1 MMKRTALALVM
12 VAALAVAPSV
22 LAGDD
27 GRWVNVHVTE
37 NSSNTNVEVHLPL
50 NLVLTVLR
58 NVDVENFHGGHVD
71 LDFDDEMN
79 INWTEIMAAVKDAPD
94 GKFVTV
100 TSDEADVNV
109 RKEAGK
115 LYVDVNQ
122 KDDEMAKVEVTMPM
136 TMVDAFLVGENNTL
150 DVAALLQSFDD
161 LPDGELVKVTSN
173 EANVRVW
180 IE

>member
-1 MMKRTALALVM
+1 MKRTILFLVALVALL
-12 VAALAVAPSV
+12 AAPAAS
-22 LAGDD
+22 AGDET
-27 GRWVNVHVTE
+27 RWVNVNVTE

-58 NVDVENFHGGHVD
+58 NVDVENFHGGQVD
-71 LDFDDEMN
+71 LDLDEDMN
-79 INWTEIMAAVKDAPD
+79 INFPEILAAVKDAPD

-109 RKEAGK
+109 HKEGGT
-115 LYVDVNQ
+115 LYVTVNQ
-122 KDDEMAKVEVTMPM
+122 KEDEMAKVEVTVPIELMG
-136 TMVDAFLVGENNTL
+136 ALGFGEENAL
-150 DVAALLQSFDD
+150 DVTALLESLDT
-161 LPDGELVKVTSN
+161 LPNGELVKVTSN

>member
-1 MMKRTALALVM
+1 MKRTALTLIV
-12 VAALAVAPSV
+12 VAALAFAPS
-22 LAGDD
+22 AFGADD

-58 NVDVENFHGGHVD
+58 NVDVENFHGGRVD
-71 LDFDDEMN
+71 LDFDNEMN

-109 RKEAGK
+109 RKRAGT
-115 LYVDVNQ
+115 LYVDVDQ
-122 KDDEMAKVEVTMPM
+122 KEDEMAKVKVTMPM
-136 TMVDAFLVGENNTL
+136 TMVDAFLVAEDNTL
-150 DVAALLQSFDD
+150 DIAALLQSFDD
-161 LPDGELVKVTSN
+161 LPAGELVTVTSN